1 MKRTAAL
8 VILAALLLQTLSV
21 TGCAER
27 ELRRTGYD
35 FLSDAGKA
43 FYDYA
48 DSVYNGSSPAVF
60 GEDYGLN
67 AFEMSEIVDIY
78 SDDHP
83 EVFWIDERYNLSGE
97 KGRYELRA
105 CVGGAELD
113 EMKRELEAAVSS
125 VLSGIGPRA
134 SDYEKE
140 LYIHD
145 FLTDSVEYTEELY
158 EPVGDDGS
166 YTGGFA
172 KTAYGAL
179 VEGSANCHGF
189 ARAFHL
195 LCQRAGVQSAIL
207 QGDTL
212 SGDSH
217 CWNAVQLGKN
227 WYHVDVTHD
236 SSAKATLELL
246 RYAYFNVSDAAIL
259 QTRTIRPLYSFSG
272 RETWYNSFV
281 PECGKDDRTYYAES
295 GALAEYSGS
304 IDATVKR
311 MTPHNGW
318 WMIRIG
324 DGLDFDTQR
333 EQLPS
338 RLIKRMN
345 ALRGTHYSTDCGVYF
360 VRFQR
365 ILLIEAKG

>member
-8 VILAALLLQTLSV
+8 VILAALLLQTLSI

-27 ELRRTGYD
+27 ELRRTGDD

-48 DSVYNGSSPAVF
+48 DSVYNGSAPAVF
-60 GEDYGLN
+60 GEDCGLN

-145 FLTDSVEYTEELY
+145 FLADSVEYTEELY

-166 YTGGFA
+166 YPAGSRKRPTARWWRAAPTATASQGRSTCCA
-172 KTAYGAL
+172 KGRACSPRSFRAIRCRGTAT
-179 VEGSANCHGF
+179 
-189 ARAFHL
+189 
-195 LCQRAGVQSAIL
+195 AG
-207 QGDTL
+207 TP
-212 SGDSH
+212 
-217 CWNAVQLGKN
+217 C
-227 WYHVDVTHD
+227 
-236 SSAKATLELL
+236 SSAKTG
-246 RYAYFNVSDAAIL
+246 I
-259 QTRTIRPLYSFSG
+259 
-272 RETWYNSFV
+272 TW
-281 PECGKDDRTYYAES
+281 T
-295 GALAEYSGS
+295 
-304 IDATVKR
+304 
-311 MTPHNGW
+311 
-318 WMIRIG
+318 
-324 DGLDFDTQR
+324 
-333 EQLPS
+333 
-338 RLIKRMN
+338 
-345 ALRGTHYSTDCGVYF
+345 
-360 VRFQR
+360 
-365 ILLIEAKG
+365 